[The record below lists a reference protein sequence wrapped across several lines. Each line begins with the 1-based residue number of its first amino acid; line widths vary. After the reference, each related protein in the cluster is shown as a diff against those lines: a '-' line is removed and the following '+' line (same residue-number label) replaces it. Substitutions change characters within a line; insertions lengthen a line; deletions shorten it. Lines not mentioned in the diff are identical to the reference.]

1 MNTPSTKAS
10 DISRNWHL
18 IDLKGQVLGR
28 TASQIAKLLV
38 GKHKPNQHD
47 NLDGGDYVV
56 AINSDS
62 VKVTGNKLINKKYY
76 RHSGYP
82 GGLKSAT
89 LSEKMS
95 KDSRKVIELAVKGM
109 LPKNKFQTNRL
120 RRLKVF
126 TDNQHPYQAQIKS

>member
-10 DISRNWHL
+10 DIKRNWHL
-18 IDLKGQVLGR
+18 IDLKDQVLGR
-28 TASQIAKLLV
+28 AASQIAQLLI
-38 GKHKPNQHD
+38 GKHKANQHD

-62 VKVTGNKLINKKYY
+62 IKVTGSKLTNKKYY

-89 LSEKMS
+89 LSEKIS

-126 TDNQHPYQAQIKS
+126 TDNRHPYQAQIKP